1 MNWKT
6 LGNAILVTT
15 VLMGILFE
23 LFLLCCNF
31 PWLIGVGIFVL
42 IVTFI
47 YKDMCEYDEL
57 DDDDAKED
65 EK

>member
-15 VLMGILFE
+15 VLTAILVV
-23 LFLLCCNF
+23 LLLLGSRF
-31 PWLIGVGIFVL
+31 PWLIGVVVFVL
-42 IVTFI
+42 AVALI
-47 YKDMCEYDEL
+47 YIDMCKYDEL